1 VDFSLQLSGKE
12 GGKVWLVHS
21 HLNTTAT
28 RGFRHQFGHSFT
40 SDTVFVGLLREGEI
54 LLFVRS
60 WMPHSL
66 MYMEPDAW
74 AVNGK
79 VNFGRELTHAL
90 FSPSAMASRRG
101 SESTAKLEKY
111 DRILLF

>member
-1 VDFSLQLSGKE
+1 M
-12 GGKVWLVHS
+12 
-21 HLNTTAT
+21 
-28 RGFRHQFGHSFT
+28 FT

-54 LLFVRS
+54 LLFVRWS

-90 FSPSAMASRRG
+90 FSPLAMASRCG
-101 SESTAKLEKY
+101 SESPCEIPPGHMDLCVKAAAEYYFQPQRRPQQPEPKKDEL
-111 DRILLF
+111 